1 MVRLMSTTIS
11 DQKENKRTM
20 RLAPVHKWLKAL
32 RKHFGY
38 NQKDVSVWIGIARS
52 SYTNKEIGKTP
63 FFASEL
69 IVILDKYRTLGH
81 KPLRQKD
88 PEKDFDTAI
97 KSLQMLDLLLK
108 EHQPI

>member
-1 MVRLMSTTIS
+1 MLTTS
-11 DQKENKRTM
+11 HKPKDDKRAT

-38 NQKDVSVWIGIARS
+38 NQKDVCHWIEITRS
-52 SYTNKEIGKTP
+52 SYTNKELGRTP

-69 IVILDKYRTLGH
+69 IVILDKYRTLGP
-81 KPLRQKD
+81 KTLTQQNPG
-88 PEKDFDTAI
+88 KDFDTAI

-108 EHQPI
+108 

>member
-1 MVRLMSTTIS
+1 MSTTIYELKDS
-11 DQKENKRTM
+11 KRVM

-38 NQKDVSVWIGIARS
+38 NQKDVSVWIDIARS

-69 IVILDKYRTLGH
+69 IVILHKYRTLGP
-81 KPLRQKD
+81 KPLRQQD
-88 PEKDFDTAI
+88 PGKDFDTAM

>member
-1 MVRLMSTTIS
+1 
-11 DQKENKRTM
+11 M

-38 NQKDVSVWIGIARS
+38 NQKDVCVWIDITRS
-52 SYTNKEIGKTP
+52 SYTNKEVGRTP

-69 IVILDKYRTLGH
+69 IVILDKYRTLGP
-81 KPLRQKD
+81 KTLIQKNTA
-88 PEKDFDTAI
+88 KGFDAAI

-108 EHQPI
+108 

>member
-1 MVRLMSTTIS
+1 MSIPFS
-11 DQKENKRTM
+11 DQEESKRTM

-38 NQKDVSVWIGIARS
+38 NQKDVCVWIDITRS
-52 SYTNKEIGKTP
+52 SYTNKEIGRTP

-69 IVILDKYRTLGH
+69 IVILHKYRTLGP
-81 KPLRQKD
+81 KTLTQRKMA
-88 PEKDFDTAI
+88 KDFNTAI

-108 EHQPI
+108 